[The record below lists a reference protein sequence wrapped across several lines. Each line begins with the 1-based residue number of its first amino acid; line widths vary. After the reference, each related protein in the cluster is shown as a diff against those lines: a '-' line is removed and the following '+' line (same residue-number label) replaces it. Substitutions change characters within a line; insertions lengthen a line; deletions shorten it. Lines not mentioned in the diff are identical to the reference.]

1 MCTHLYKKLIRV
13 TQRQMCNNLA
23 NWNLMCFSQY
33 ITHPFFSTLALIAIP
48 LPMAS
53 GIQTGKQGRVNRT
66 ELFIYKGK
74 KLKTKF
80 QLVKPG
86 AQLSNVTHN
95 LRVLLAKN
103 IFKTKLGAKGRSVQ
117 KF

>member
-1 MCTHLYKKLIRV
+1 
-13 TQRQMCNNLA
+13 
-23 NWNLMCFSQY
+23 
-33 ITHPFFSTLALIAIP
+33 
-48 LPMAS
+48 MAS

-103 IFKTKLGAKGRSVQ
+103 IFKTKLGAIG
-117 KF
+117 